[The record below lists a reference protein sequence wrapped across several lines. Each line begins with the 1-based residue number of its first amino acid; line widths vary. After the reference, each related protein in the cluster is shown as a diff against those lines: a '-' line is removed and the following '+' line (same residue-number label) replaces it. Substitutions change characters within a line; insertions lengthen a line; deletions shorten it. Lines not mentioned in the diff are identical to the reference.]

1 MLPTRLALIEDDPEM
16 RELLHGYLCQQPE
29 FDCVAVAPSV
39 ERFLADLP
47 RLALPPQQLLLTM
60 QRLAPNSLD
69 VLPMLRQR
77 LPQAEIV
84 LQTVFDDADFSY
96 QALCRGASASL
107 LKNTPLADLKATL
120 LDVAQG
126 GAPMSRALAR
136 KVWGHF
142 APQPDGL
149 APHERAVVQG
159 MVEGLGDEQV
169 AARLGLAPA
178 TVRGYIKGIYQKLRA

>member
-1 MLPTRLALIEDDPEM
+1 
-16 RELLHGYLCQQPE
+16 
-29 FDCVAVAPSV
+29 
-39 ERFLADLP
+39 
-47 RLALPPQQLLLTM
+47 
-60 QRLAPNSLD
+60 
-69 VLPMLRQR
+69 MLRQR

-96 QALCRGASASL
+96 QALRRGASGSL

-142 APQPDGL
+142 APQPAGL

-178 TVRGYIKGIYQKLRA
+178 TVRGYIKDIYQKLRA